1 MLSCYDGDVIRSF
14 RDAGTEDVFNGTDS
28 PRARRAC
35 PRQLWPVARRK
46 LDLLDAA
53 GHLDDLGITPGL
65 RLEALRGDRRGQ
77 FSVRVNRQYRICFRW
92 TSLGPDE
99 VEIIDYHD

>member
-1 MLSCYDGDVIRSF
+1 MIQSF

-28 PRARRAC
+28 HRARRVC
-35 PRQLWPVARRK
+35 PPQLWSVARRK
-46 LDLLDAA
+46 LDLLDSA
-53 GHLDDLGITPGL
+53 GHLDDLGGSPGH

-77 FSVRVNRQYRICFRW
+77 FSVRVNRQYFRW

-99 VEIIDYHD
+99 VEIVDYHD